1 LYDEQYFHICFAVH
15 VDFVRYKGRIHVRLN
30 VEENAL
36 PVAKAIDVSFMEIFV
51 NGVSIGRAF
60 FGEIMEGTYYPTV
73 SLFTKSIDQSLVAK
87 VRVNFG
93 SAENVKEGWLSE
105 YTEIYFD
112 TIVRPAAMLSHA
124 DTKEDSI

>member
-1 LYDEQYFHICFAVH
+1 
-15 VDFVRYKGRIHVRLN
+15 

-36 PVAKAIDVSFMEIFV
+36 PVAKEIEVSFMEIFV